1 MELMAG
7 LEIFLQTS
15 SLLTTE
21 INGAN
26 SCAPSSRSGHFVSCL
41 VYAHLLASITLLKLC
56 TALNP
61 QSVNG
66 MWGEYANIH
75 ILVDNVFV
83 RALVM
88 NGLCVVGRGYLQSL
102 LPYCSAQC
110 GGFLECRFLRRRPK
124 SDRYGA
130 ASLHIFW
137 VHRKQKHAQTPTHPP
152 THTHRS

>member
-26 SCAPSSRSGHFVSCL
+26 SCAPSSRYCVSCL
-41 VYAHLLASITLLKLC
+41 VYAHILASITLLKLC
-56 TALNP
+56 TALSP
-61 QSVNG
+61 QAING

-88 NGLCVVGRGYLQSL
+88 DALCVVGRGYLQPL

-130 ASLHIFW
+130 ASLHILW
-137 VHRKQKHAQTPTHPP
+137 VHRTPHTQSHIHKHTQ